1 MTSSE
6 RRARQRAEMQ
16 ARILDA
22 ARELFARHG
31 IEAVTLRKIAAA
43 IEYTPAA
50 IYGHF
55 TDKEA
60 LIRALC
66 LRDCDALSARFGELA
81 RLPPLERLAGA
92 GRTFVRFMAEN
103 PNHFR
108 VMFLQN
114 KQVEEDDEMRARKGD
129 PARDGYAF
137 LRQAV
142 QEAIEAGLIRDGLDD
157 AELLA
162 QSFWAGVQG
171 VVSIDVA
178 FQDNP
183 WVELRP
189 LERRTEAVIDALL
202 TGFSRPGL
210 WPPARPSRSLR
221 GAKPARRAPAA
232 RKARP

>member
-1 MTSSE
+1 MTSAE

-16 ARILDA
+16 GRILDA

-31 IEAVTLRKIAAA
+31 IEAVTLRKIATA

-66 LRDCDALSARFGELA
+66 LRDCDALSARFGELVG
-81 RLPPLERLAGA
+81 LPPLERIAGA

-137 LRQAV
+137 LCQAV
-142 QEAIEAGLIRDGLDD
+142 REAIEAGLMRDGLDD

-178 FQDNP
+178 FQDDP
-183 WVELRP
+183 WVELRT
-189 LERRTEAVIDALL
+189 LERRTEAVIDAMLI
-202 TGFSRPGL
+202 GFTLPGV
-210 WPPARPSRSLR
+210 WPPARPTRT
-221 GAKPARRAPAA
+221 AKTARRASAA
-232 RKARP
+232 RKTRS